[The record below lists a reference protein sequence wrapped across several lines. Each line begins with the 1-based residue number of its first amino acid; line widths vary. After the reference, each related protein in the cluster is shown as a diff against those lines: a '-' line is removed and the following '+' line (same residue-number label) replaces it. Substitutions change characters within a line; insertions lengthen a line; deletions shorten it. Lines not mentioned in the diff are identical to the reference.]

1 MLKLIKYL
9 KPFALSVILIFL
21 LLFAQAQTD
30 LALPDYMA
38 NIVNIGL
45 QRGGIADAVPT
56 EIRTSELDKLL
67 LLMNESDRAMADS
80 RFERVDATA
89 RPLPLSA
96 DQRTQLGL
104 VLTRA
109 MTLYEGIAS
118 GQGSGMGQLP
128 AGSDPFA
135 VLAALPAASRQAIL
149 DKAGES
155 LAAIPEAMQQQA
167 AATFITAEYKA
178 VGLDTV
184 SVQTRYILGMGGMMM
199 LIALLG
205 AVCTVAV
212 GFLAARVAAG
222 LARNLRNQVFRKV
235 ESFSNTEFDAFSTA
249 SLITRSTNDIQQ
261 IQMTLVILLRILFYA
276 PILAIGG
283 ILKVVRSDVSMTW
296 IIAAAIAAL
305 MTMILVLF
313 IVAIPRFKMIQ
324 KLIDRLNL
332 VTREILTGLPVIRAF
347 NAERHQEAKFD
358 KANQDL
364 TRVNLFVSRIMV
376 VMMPFMMLIMNGVT
390 LLIVWVGARQIDLG
404 AMQIGNLFAFMQYS
418 MQIIMSFLMVSFVF
432 ILLPR
437 ASVSAVRIDEVLQ
450 VEPTIRDPSSP
461 QHFPPEAKGE
471 IEFRQVGFRYPGAEE
486 NVLSDISFT
495 AKPGETTAFIG
506 STGSGK
512 STLVNL
518 IPRFYDVT
526 EGAIL
531 VDGVDIRKV
540 TQKNLRERIGYVP
553 QKGVLFT
560 GDIASN
566 IRYGRP
572 GATDGE
578 VRQAAQTAQALEFID
593 SSGEGFGKEIAQSG
607 ANVSGGQKQRLSIA
621 RALALKPSIFIFDD
635 SFSAL
640 DFKTDAMLRK
650 ALKTDT
656 AHATVLI
663 VAQRIGTI
671 MNADR
676 IIVLD
681 EGRISGVGTH
691 RELMRDCPV
700 YQEIAL
706 SQLSKEELA
715 V

>member
-1 MLKLIKYL
+1 
-9 KPFALSVILIFL
+9 
-21 LLFAQAQTD
+21 
-30 LALPDYMA
+30 
-38 NIVNIGL
+38 
-45 QRGGIADAVPT
+45 
-56 EIRTSELDKLL
+56 
-67 LLMNESDRAMADS
+67 MNESDRAMADS
-80 RFERVDATA
+80 RFERVDTTA

-178 VGLDTV
+178 AGLDTV
-184 SVQTRYILGMGGMMM
+184 SIQTRYILGMGSMMM

-471 IEFRQVGFRYPGAEE
+471 IEFRRVGFRYPGAEE
-486 NVLSDISFT
+486 NVLCDISFT

-572 GATDGE
+572 GATDEE

>member
-45 QRGGIADAVPT
+45 QRGGIADAVPK

-67 LLMNESDRAMADS
+67 MLMNESDRAMADS
-80 RFERVDATA
+80 RFERVDTIA

-184 SVQTRYILGMGGMMM
+184 SIQTRYILGMGGMML

-283 ILKVVRSDVSMTW
+283 ILKVVRSDISMTW

-404 AMQIGNLFAFMQYS
+404 AMQIGNLFAFIQYS

-461 QHFPPEAKGE
+461 EQFPSESKGE
-471 IEFRQVGFRYPGAEE
+471 IEFRRVGFRYPGAEE

-572 GATDGE
+572 GATDEE